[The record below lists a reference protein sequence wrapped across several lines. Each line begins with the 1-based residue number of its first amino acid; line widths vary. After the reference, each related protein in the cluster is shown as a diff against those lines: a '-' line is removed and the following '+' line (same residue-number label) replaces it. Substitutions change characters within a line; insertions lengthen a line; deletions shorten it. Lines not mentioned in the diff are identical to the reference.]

1 MSPPPYRLHPP
12 QPLLSLPV
20 TNHIVTMTTHTTT
33 TLLAFTATSP
43 AWPTT
48 PALTTIN
55 LGRDI
60 AMEVLATEANQDRL
74 RAHQDRLRAL
84 QEGEATA
91 DELKELETISGE
103 LLLCV
108 QRFEAFLARWDG
120 EVLGLGLEE
129 GGMEE
134 EMEEGEIEE
143 GEVKEDEMEVDKDS
157 PSPPPHGPERPQR
170 LDPAA
175 IAAISVGDIGWAPLP
190 RMAATSRD
198 WFIQSA
204 YGQICIKVY
213 PFIIVKKMNDCMI
226 GMPITTAGG
235 NGLTNKTPSLRAR
248 STYVVGANFRGKNDV
263 PYGWGMGPAKMNLEV
278 DQTAGAYEPRSGAF
292 VDVLDTY
299 QIPYNARWKKEG
311 RLTHASR
318 VNLGRMRHAVLEKDA
333 LRGEV

>member
-1 MSPPPYRLHPP
+1 
-12 QPLLSLPV
+12 
-20 TNHIVTMTTHTTT
+20 MTTHTTT

-43 AWPTT
+43 AWPAT
-48 PALTTIN
+48 PSLTTIN

-60 AMEVLATEANQDRL
+60 AMEVLAIEAHQNRL
-74 RAHQDRLRAL
+74 RVL
-84 QEGEATA
+84 QGEEATA
-91 DELKELETISGE
+91 DEETISGE

-120 EVLGLGLEE
+120 EVLGLGAGLEE
-129 GGMEE
+129 GGME

-170 LDPAA
+170 LDPTA
-175 IAAISVGDIGWAPLP
+175 INAISVGDIGWAPLP

-198 WFIQSA
+198 WFVPSQ

-213 PFIIVKKMNDCMI
+213 PFIIVKKMDDCMI

-235 NGLTNKTPSLRAR
+235 NGLTNKMESLRAR

-263 PYGWGMGPAKMNLEV
+263 SYGWGMGPKEMNLEV
-278 DQTAGAYEPRSGAF
+278 DRTAGAYEPRADPVQREVEERGA
-292 VDVLDTY
+292 
-299 QIPYNARWKKEG
+299 P
-311 RLTHASR
+311 
-318 VNLGRMRHAVLEKDA
+318 DA
-333 LRGEV
+333 Y